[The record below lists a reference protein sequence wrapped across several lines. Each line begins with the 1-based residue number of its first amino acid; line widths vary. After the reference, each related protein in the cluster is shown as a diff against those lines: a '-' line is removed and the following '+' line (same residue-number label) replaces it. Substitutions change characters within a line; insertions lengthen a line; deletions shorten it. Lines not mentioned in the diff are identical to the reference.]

1 MQRLGYFH
9 MCSLSG
15 MHVLSQVI
23 SSSSCEQKWSTHWH
37 IQTKIRNKLSPEKT
51 EKLVYVYL
59 NSKMAATVR
68 DNDNLKMFAWWNEDG
83 GSNWEQW
90 LSCFRSSFWLNT
102 SIKLCVEFFFPSPF
116 SSPRQ
121 RSWILADKKEFR
133 SHYWARGPR
142 GSFRVF
148 FIAFA
153 HFPLIKTFQFLL
165 LTVTLQCKT
174 IPITSAGLRSL
185 PVMTFPAQFPTP
197 YQHYHSIPRGHP
209 AFHRG
214 SHSEAYRQS
223 SSNSQRTS
231 IGGPRRCRS
240 RHGTPRSASILTS
253 SKNWKRSPPA

>member
-1 MQRLGYFH
+1 MLNFSFHHPFLRL
-9 MCSLSG
+9 
-15 MHVLSQVI
+15 
-23 SSSSCEQKWSTHWH
+23 
-37 IQTKIRNKLSPEKT
+37 
-51 EKLVYVYL
+51 
-59 NSKMAATVR
+59 VR
-68 DNDNLKMFAWWNEDG
+68 DL
-83 GSNWEQW
+83 
-90 LSCFRSSFWLNT
+90 
-102 SIKLCVEFFFPSPF
+102 EFSQT
-116 SSPRQ
+116 R
-121 RSWILADKKEFR
+121 REFR
-133 SHYWARGPR
+133 SHDWARGPR

-174 IPITSAGLRSL
+174 ISITSAGLRSL
-185 PVMTFPAQFPTP
+185 PLMTFPAQFPAP

-240 RHGTPRSASILTS
+240 RHGTPQSASILTS